1 VPLDSGRFPVFHV
14 RGHLLPLVP
23 RVASNAQLFPGP
35 SPESPL
41 TLLLPCPR
49 PGDSHRAVVRRYR
62 QPAQEMSYHFSGAAL
77 TVTLSAHPRT
87 VTLRVTGLAA
97 APVALSA
104 LSGRSLRWSLE
115 APAALTV
122 EIDCT
127 LGERLKIT
135 F

>member
-1 VPLDSGRFPVFHV
+1 VFHV

-23 RVASNAQLFPGP
+23 RVSSNAQLFPGP
-35 SPESPL
+35 SSEAPL
-41 TLLLPCPR
+41 AVLLPCAR

-62 QPAQEMSYHFSGAAL
+62 QLSQEMSYTFFGRTLS
-77 TVTLSAHPRT
+77 VTLSAHPRT
-87 VTLRVTGLAA
+87 VTLRLTGLAA

-104 LSGRSLRWSLE
+104 LSGRALRWSRE
-115 APAALTV
+115 APAAMTV

-127 LGERLKIT
+127 LGEQLKIQ